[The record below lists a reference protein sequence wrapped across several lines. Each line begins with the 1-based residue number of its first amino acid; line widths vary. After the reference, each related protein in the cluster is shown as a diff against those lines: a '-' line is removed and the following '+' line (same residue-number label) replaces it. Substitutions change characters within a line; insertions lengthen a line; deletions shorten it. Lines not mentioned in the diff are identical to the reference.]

1 MSDQIFIGL
10 YSKSDIIARP
20 WANAGIECHLFDL
33 KSTART
39 EGNVVYHSGDLR
51 KQMKMISWLIKNYR
65 VVFVAAFP
73 PCDNMAV
80 CGAKHFEKKAL
91 NDAMFW
97 AKAME
102 LVWLARDIAEISGAP
117 YFLEN
122 PRTVIS
128 TLWRQPDY
136 KFNPFEYGGYLPVEH
151 KHSLFP
157 DIYPP
162 RDAYPK
168 ETWLWTGNGF
178 IMPEKL
184 FVEPVKDYPGW
195 KSLGG
200 ASERTKEIRSVTPE
214 GFSKAVF
221 EANFLT
227 DTYGLAKCINRL

>member
-1 MSDQIFIGL
+1 MIDNVFIGL

-20 WANAGIECHLFDL
+20 WADAGIECHLFDL
-33 KSTART
+33 KSGSGRT
-39 EGNVVYHSGDLR
+39 GNIIYHSGDLR
-51 KQMKMISWLIKNYR
+51 KQMKIISFLIKNR
-65 VVFVAAFP
+65 SVVFVAAFP

-122 PRTVIS
+122 PKTVIS
-128 TLWRQPDY
+128 TLWRKPDY
-136 KFNPFEYGGYLPVEH
+136 TFNPYEFGGYLPEDH
-151 KHSLFP
+151 QHSLFP
-157 DIYPP
+157 EIYPA

-178 IMPEKL
+178 IMPDKL
-184 FVEPVKDYPGW
+184 LVEPVKDYPGW

-200 ASERTKEIRSVTPE
+200 PSEMTKEIRSVTPE

-221 EANFLT
+221 EANCLI
-227 DTYGLAKCINRL
+227 GNEIL